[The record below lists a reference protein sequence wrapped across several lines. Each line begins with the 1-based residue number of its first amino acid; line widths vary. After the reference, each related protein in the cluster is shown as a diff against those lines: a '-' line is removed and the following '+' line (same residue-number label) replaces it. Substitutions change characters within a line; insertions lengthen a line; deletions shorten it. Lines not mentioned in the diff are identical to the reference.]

1 MDPDLKRR
9 LLQRCQQ
16 LGLRPY
22 EDTPRQPEGKRSRKG
37 TRFAAEGGEAGAS
50 TSCSEPHDLQAAAM
64 ARSAHGAR
72 PFQLPECQEDRSPCA
87 WGFRV
92 SSEPPVP
99 FGHSSGASGQSVLSL
114 DFGLR
119 KLGMLR
125 RVVSAGGNNSEAR
138 SRHHTRTPAALSPA
152 RQLPAGPP
160 ASPPVDLGAG
170 FESLRSLLLDAME
183 GISFLTYEVTALRDA
198 NARLRHEQKRDAELQ
213 AGAMAVLRSENNA
226 SPKDDVPPS
235 GINSA
240 RPKARTPALTGASET
255 CKLIV
260 APPSTRRRALFVT
273 KLNPDT
279 SCEDISSHLSSVG
292 VEEVE
297 CRKLK
302 TRYDSYASFHV
313 SVAAKDFDKL
323 SDPTVWPKSCLLKAF
338 RGALREDLHHR
349 GDVIATAD
357 ALAPPRAQ
365 LCASVAQ

>member
-1 MDPDLKRR
+1 MPPSTDACTICSRVFYGRQKFLRCSGCKLRAHTKCVCWPDNVDTF
-9 LLQRCQQ
+9 LQSGVSSFLC
-16 LGLRPY
+16 
-22 EDTPRQPEGKRSRKG
+22 ESC
-37 TRFAAEGGEAGAS
+37 AIIGGA
-50 TSCSEPHDLQAAAM
+50 
-64 ARSAHGAR
+64 AR
-72 PFQLPECQEDRSPCA
+72 PNSD
-87 WGFRV
+87 GV
-92 SSEPPVP
+92 V
-99 FGHSSGASGQSVLSL
+99 GNHASNAA
-114 DFGLR
+114 DF
-119 KLGMLR
+119 
-125 RVVSAGGNNSEAR
+125 S
-138 SRHHTRTPAALSPA
+138 RTPAALSPA

-170 FESLRSLLLDAME
+170 FESLRSMLLDAME
-183 GISFLTYEVTALRDA
+183 GISFLTDEVAALRDE

-213 AGAMAVLRSENNA
+213 AGAMAVLRSEVRGLRDALGQRRQPDAPDRRRQPVDRAAGGSLGKDTYAAALHSSLPQASPTKVVAATLFSDGQSNA
-226 SPKDDVPPS
+226 SPKDDVPIS

-240 RPKARTPALTGASET
+240 RPKARTPALTGASDT

-323 SDPTVWPKSCLLKAF
+323 SDPAVWPKSCLFKAF
-338 RGALREDLHHR
+338 RGALREDLLH
-349 GDVIATAD
+349 ASEA
-357 ALAPPRAQ
+357 AAAAAP
-365 LCASVAQ
+365 LNVGET